1 MTMETSLMGGIC
13 RLPSAFQIHF
23 KSVSKQFLA
32 IPFTPSTR
40 ISSNGNIPTEI
51 LLVFCTKKFEFFVN
65 MYTNFGLSKVVLHI
79 IIYIDIFIIL
89 YDFR

>member
-1 MTMETSLMGGIC
+1 METSLMGGIC
-13 RLPSAFQIHF
+13 RLPSTFQIHF

-32 IPFTPSTR
+32 IPFTLSTL
-40 ISSNGNIPTEI
+40 IAPPEIFLPKYSSFSAQKNLNF
-51 LLVFCTKKFEFFVN
+51 LVN

-79 IIYIDIFIIL
+79 TICIDIFIIL